1 MKLSEFDKI
10 TYEVNRGVALVTL
23 NNPARR
29 NAWGGRMS
37 VEYRWALYH
46 AHTDDSVRVVVVTG
60 IGDDFCVGADTSELS
75 TIESAGGAYQKAQLE
90 LPPYPETAPEAFR
103 RNHAYPWCIE
113 KPVIAAVN
121 GRCAGVGFIVASYE
135 LPPYPETAP
144 EAFRRNHAYPWC
156 IEKPV
161 IAAVNGRCAG
171 VGFIVASYADLRFG
185 TRNSVLKTAF
195 SKLGLPAEY
204 GLGWILPRIMGKA
217 NAMQILLEGDKFS
230 GEEGLRLGWLQ
241 KLYEPDQLLEETL
254 RYAQKLAKES
264 ASYSL
269 SCMKRQ
275 LNFDAEGDFSDAYT
289 RSVTDMN
296 TALTHPD
303 FKEGLRALK
312 EKRPTNFLD

>member
-23 NNPARR
+23 NNPTRR

-37 VEYRWALYH
+37 AEYRWALYH

-121 GRCAGVGFIVASYE
+121 GRCAGVGFIVASY
-135 LPPYPETAP
+135 
-144 EAFRRNHAYPWC
+144 
-156 IEKPV
+156 
-161 IAAVNGRCAG
+161 
-171 VGFIVASYADLRFG
+171 ADLRFG
-185 TRNSVLKTAF
+185 ARNSVLKTAF

>member
-1 MKLSEFDKI
+1 MKLSELEKI
-10 TYEVNRGVALVTL
+10 TCEVNRGVALVTL

-121 GRCAGVGFIVASYE
+121 GRCAGVGFIVASY
-135 LPPYPETAP
+135 
-144 EAFRRNHAYPWC
+144 
-156 IEKPV
+156 
-161 IAAVNGRCAG
+161 
-171 VGFIVASYADLRFG
+171 ADLRFG
-185 TRNSVLKTAF
+185 ARNSVLKTAF

>member
-1 MKLSEFDKI
+1 MAMKLSEFDKI

-75 TIESAGGAYQKAQLE
+75 TIESEGGAYQKAQLE

-121 GRCAGVGFIVASYE
+121 GRCAGVGFIVASY
-135 LPPYPETAP
+135 
-144 EAFRRNHAYPWC
+144 
-156 IEKPV
+156 
-161 IAAVNGRCAG
+161 
-171 VGFIVASYADLRFG
+171 ADLRFG
-185 TRNSVLKTAF
+185 ARNSVLKTAF

>member
-23 NNPARR
+23 NNPTRR

-37 VEYRWALYH
+37 AEYRWALDH

-121 GRCAGVGFIVASYE
+121 GRCAGVGFIVASY
-135 LPPYPETAP
+135 
-144 EAFRRNHAYPWC
+144 
-156 IEKPV
+156 
-161 IAAVNGRCAG
+161 
-171 VGFIVASYADLRFG
+171 ADLRFG
-185 TRNSVLKTAF
+185 ARNSVLKTAF

-303 FKEGLRALK
+303 FKEGLTALK

>member
-75 TIESAGGAYQKAQLE
+75 TIECAGGAYQKAQLE

-121 GRCAGVGFIVASYE
+121 GRCAGVGFIVASY
-135 LPPYPETAP
+135 
-144 EAFRRNHAYPWC
+144 
-156 IEKPV
+156 
-161 IAAVNGRCAG
+161 
-171 VGFIVASYADLRFG
+171 ADLRFG
-185 TRNSVLKTAF
+185 ARNSVLKTAF

>member
-23 NNPARR
+23 NNPTRR

-37 VEYRWALYH
+37 AEYRWALYH

-121 GRCAGVGFIVASYE
+121 GRCAGVGFIVASY
-135 LPPYPETAP
+135 
-144 EAFRRNHAYPWC
+144 
-156 IEKPV
+156 
-161 IAAVNGRCAG
+161 
-171 VGFIVASYADLRFG
+171 ADLRFG
-185 TRNSVLKTAF
+185 ARNSVLKTAF

-204 GLGWILPRIMGKA
+204 GLGWLLPRIMGKA

-275 LNFDAEGDFSDAYT
+275 LYFDAEGDFSDAYT

-303 FKEGLRALK
+303 FKEGLTALK

>member
-1 MKLSEFDKI
+1 MKLSELEKI

-121 GRCAGVGFIVASYE
+121 GRCAGVGFIVASY
-135 LPPYPETAP
+135 
-144 EAFRRNHAYPWC
+144 
-156 IEKPV
+156 
-161 IAAVNGRCAG
+161 
-171 VGFIVASYADLRFG
+171 ADLRFG
-185 TRNSVLKTAF
+185 ARNSVLKTAF